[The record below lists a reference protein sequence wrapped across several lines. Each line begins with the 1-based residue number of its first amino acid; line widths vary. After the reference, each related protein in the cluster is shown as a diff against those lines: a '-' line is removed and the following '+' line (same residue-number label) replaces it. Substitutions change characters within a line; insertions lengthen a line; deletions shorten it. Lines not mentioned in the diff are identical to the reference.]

1 MLHALAWLLLL
12 ALALPVTATSA
23 YLFWLTL
30 LSGANPAP
38 LPARRTLRF
47 DVVVPA
53 HNEQQVI
60 ARVVTALLKLDWPR
74 QLFRV
79 LVVADN
85 CDDDTAQIARALGAT
100 VLERSHDSL
109 RGKGHALK
117 FAFDHSAAEAVAD
130 AVVVIDADSEASAN
144 LLAAYAARIERG
156 EHAIQAHYGILNTEA
171 SWRTRLLA
179 IAKAAFHIV
188 RSRARER
195 LRLSCGIRGN
205 GWCVTHELLRQVP
218 FACYSL
224 TEDLEYGGVLGLAG
238 YRVAYADEAHA
249 DAEMTSSAKVAGAQR
264 QRWESGRFALVR
276 QQVPLLL
283 AGAAA
288 QRSRV
293 CLDLALDL
301 MTLPLTYVALGDGL
315 FVALAILGV
324 ATGLAGAGWL
334 WVAGAATLML
344 ALHVARGWQLSGV
357 GARGLLD
364 LLRVPGFIAW
374 RVLVALRPKPR
385 AWVRTD
391 REKP

>member
-1 MLHALAWLLLL
+1 MMHALASLLML
-12 ALALPVTATSA
+12 AVAVPVIATAA
-23 YLFWLTL
+23 YLFALTL

-38 LPARRTLRF
+38 QPTRRSLRF
-47 DVVVPA
+47 DLVVPA
-53 HNEQQVI
+53 HNEEQVI
-60 ARVVTALLKLDWPR
+60 TRVVSALMQLDWPR
-74 QLFRV
+74 EHYRV

-85 CDDDTAQIARALGAT
+85 CNDRTAEIARGLGAT
-100 VLERSHDSL
+100 VLERCNTEL

-117 FAFDHSAAEAVAD
+117 YAFDHSAAEGRAD

-144 LLAAYAARIERG
+144 LLAAYAARIEGG
-156 EHAIQAHYGILNTEA
+156 EQAIQAHYGILNTEA

-205 GWCVTHELLRQVP
+205 GWCVTHELLRRVP
-218 FACYSL
+218 YACYSL

-238 YRVAYADEAHA
+238 VRVAYADEAHA
-249 DAEMTSSAKVAGAQR
+249 DAEMTSNAKVAGAQR

-283 AGAAA
+283 AGASA

-301 MTLPLTYVALGDGL
+301 LTLPLTYVALGNAL
-315 FVALAILGV
+315 LVALAMLGV
-324 ATGLAGAGWL
+324 ASGLAGPAWL
-334 WVAGAATLML
+334 GVAAASTLML

-374 RVLVALRPKPR
+374 RVVVALRPKPR